1 MRTTAILGVMT
12 ALAWSAGCSGR
23 PDAGSAAPRQA
34 VRAKA
39 GEAADTTP
47 GDRAAAPRPATGSER
62 SASASRLR
70 GTRDPCDLLSTGDIA
85 EVTTIKVERVKKTP
99 NGCEWYANP
108 AVERDKSV
116 EAARGTLETLMKSEP
131 KTAEDGMRSMTSLL
145 KSATGAIDPGKPLFA
160 VTVQWEN
167 ADQAEA
173 TLRMP
178 VNAVGGGLQG
188 GGLQPVPGLGDR
200 AFIGAADALF
210 YARKGDTLVMFGWTV
225 ATRDQAIA
233 LAKKVISRI

>member
-1 MRTTAILGVMT
+1 MRTMATIGVMT
-12 ALAWSAGCSGR
+12 ALAWPAACAGH
-23 PDAGSAAPRQA
+23 PDAGNAAPRQD
-34 VRAKA
+34 VRSRA

-47 GDRAAAPRPATGSER
+47 RDRVAAPRAATGPER
-62 SASASRLR
+62 SASSSQMR
-70 GTRDPCDLLSTGDIA
+70 GSRDPCDLLSAGDIA
-85 EVTTIKVERVKKTP
+85 DVTTITVERVKKTP

-108 AVERDKSV
+108 AVERGKSV
-116 EAARGTLETLMKSEP
+116 EGARGTLETLMKREP

-173 TLRMP
+173 TLRTP
-178 VNAVGGGLQG
+178 VNAMGGGLPG
-188 GGLQPVPGLGDR
+188 GGLEPVPGLGDR

-225 ATRDQAIA
+225 ATREQAIA
-233 LAKKVISRI
+233 LAKRVISRI